1 MENQKTESF
10 SIEAGEAG
18 TRLDRVCAAR
28 LNTLSRNQ
36 IQSLNREGAITIGGR
51 RRPDSY
57 AVREGERVEIV
68 LPEKNGGEIPR
79 GEDIPLPVVF
89 EDDYV
94 IVVNKPAGLVVHPA
108 HGNWSGT
115 LVNAL
120 IGRGTRLPAMRGSHR
135 PGIVHRLDK
144 DTSGLMVVAKTDEA
158 FLELTKTI
166 KNGDLHKEYHGIV
179 VGNLG
184 KPRLTVDLPIGRH
197 PTKRQRMAVTPGAGK
212 EALTELFVVDSYE
225 HFDYIRV
232 TTFTGRTHQIRVHLS
247 HLAHPLLGDA
257 VYGGRKKRGK
267 SSSPQH
273 RATFEKLK
281 KILSRHAL
289 HASKLRFQHPVTNLE
304 MVFSSALPHDMQ
316 NALEVIYR
324 EDRIKE
330 V

>member
-1 MENQKTESF
+1 M
-10 SIEAGEAG
+10 
-18 TRLDRVCAAR
+18 RLDRVCASR

-36 IQSLNREGAITIGGR
+36 IQSLNRDGAITVDGR

-57 AVREGERVEIV
+57 TVCEGEVVKVV
-68 LPEKNGGEIPR
+68 LPEEKSEELPR
-79 GEDIPLPVVF
+79 GEDIPLSVVF
-89 EDDYV
+89 EDDHIV
-94 IVVNKPAGLVVHPA
+94 VVNKPAGLVVHPA

-120 IGRGTRLPAMRGSHR
+120 IGRGTSLPAVRGSHR

-144 DTSGLMVVAKTDEA
+144 GTSGLMVVAKTDRA
-158 FLELTKTI
+158 FLELTKKI
-166 KNGDLHKEYHGIV
+166 KNGELHKEYHCIV
-179 VGNLG
+179 IGNLG
-184 KPRLTVDLPIGRH
+184 KRRLTVDVPIGRH
-197 PTKRQRMAVTPGAGK
+197 PVKRQRMAVTPGSGK

-232 TTFTGRTHQIRVHLS
+232 ATFTGRTHQIRVHLS

-257 VYGGRKKRGK
+257 VYGGRTKRGK
-267 SSSPQH
+267 SSSPRL

-281 KILSRHAL
+281 KVLSRHAL
-289 HASKLRFQHPVTNLE
+289 HASKLRFEHPVTNLE
-304 MVFSSALPHDMQ
+304 MVFGSALPHDMQ
-316 NALEVIYR
+316 YALEVLYR

>member
-1 MENQKTESF
+1 
-10 SIEAGEAG
+10 
-18 TRLDRVCAAR
+18 
-28 LNTLSRNQ
+28 
-36 IQSLNREGAITIGGR
+36 LNRDGAITVDGR

-57 AVREGERVEIV
+57 AVREGELVEIV
-68 LPEKNGGEIPR
+68 LPEKKSVEMPR
-79 GEDIPLPVVF
+79 GEDIPLSVVF
-89 EDDYV
+89 EDEHIV
-94 IVVNKPAGLVVHPA
+94 VVNKPAGLVVHPA

-120 IGRGTRLPAMRGSHR
+120 IGRGTSLPAMRGTHR

-144 DTSGLMVVAKTDEA
+144 DTSGLMVVAKTDGA
-158 FLELTKTI
+158 FLELAKKV
-166 KNGDLHKEYHGIV
+166 KNGDLHKEYHCIV
-179 VGNLG
+179 IGNLG
-184 KPRLTVDLPIGRH
+184 KTRLTVDVPIGRH
-197 PTKRQRMAVTPGAGK
+197 PTKRQKMTVTPGAGK
-212 EALTELFVVDSYE
+212 GAQTELFVVDSYE

-267 SSSPQH
+267 TSSPQF

-289 HASKLRFQHPVTNLE
+289 HASKLWFQHPVTDLE

-316 NALEVIYR
+316 CALEVLYR